1 MKLIDYD
8 YKIQE
13 VLRQK
18 ILDDH
23 GNPMLK
29 EKVLDLMNKYE
40 KESVGNSSNLIQIMG
55 ESMAGSFQKQRAS
68 MIS

>member
-1 MKLIDYD
+1 
-8 YKIQE
+8 
-13 VLRQK
+13 
-18 ILDDH
+18 
-23 GNPMLK
+23 MLK